1 MTKASSS
8 RKRMILD
15 RLARSGPV
23 VLALDTEFQDVHT
36 LTIQAAARFS
46 RRRLAVQVYRS
57 AAIPLPPAGF
67 DPAPYLEFEGD
78 YLTPQVPER
87 TIVPEVCPGSA

>member
-1 MTKASSS
+1 
-8 RKRMILD
+8 
-15 RLARSGPV
+15 
-23 VLALDTEFQDVHT
+23 
-36 LTIQAAARFS
+36 
-46 RRRLAVQVYRS
+46 
-57 AAIPLPPAGF
+57 LPPAGF